1 MLRQDNTGDHVWRS
15 VDAASTD
22 IGPNPAPSIAELQK
36 KLPADTRSMRD
47 RIRWIVDRLPQSTRW
62 FIIDAEAVTTIDGI
76 AAAVLTEISDELSR
90 RNLRLGVVNLH
101 AQLRELLA
109 RSGFLARIGPEMS
122 FTRIEDATL
131 AFKKAQ

>member
-76 AAAVLTEISDELSR
+76 AAAVLTEVSDGLSR
-90 RNLRLGVVNLH
+90 RNLRLEVANLH
-101 AQLRELLA
+101 AQPRELLA
-109 RSGFLARIGPEMS
+109 RSEFLAHIGPEVS

-131 AFKKAQ
+131 AVRKVQ